1 MNYPQARDFLFS
13 LRNKG
18 STYGIDRMDAF
29 VRALGRPD
37 EDYPIV
43 HIAGTNGK
51 GSTAAM
57 LECLFRSAGYRTGL
71 FTSPHLLFL
80 GERIQVD
87 RVPLSEESITEL
99 TAELNLQ
106 AAAMAG
112 QDEDIHP
119 TFFEFMTAMA
129 MVCFSVQAVDIAF
142 FETGLGG
149 RKDATNVVDP
159 LLSVITSIGL
169 DHVSILGDTVEKIA
183 REKAGI
189 IKPTRPVVLG
199 RVPRAARKVICRIAR
214 ERGAE
219 VFSVEDC
226 FGEEVENYPT
236 TNLHGA
242 FQRWNAATAVTVCQ
256 VAEKRFPRI
265 AANPAAALHR
275 VDWPGRWQKISLPC
289 GRVLIL
295 DATHNSEGCHYLEEN
310 LALLERESGQKPW
323 IVAGT
328 LGDFRARFLVP
339 AVQRHARGLYLLEP
353 RQPRAA
359 SFAMLRRWLETQPG
373 YFSYR
378 CHGGGPVSQER
389 HLSHR
394 SHGGDRCRDRIHL
407 PSGGGVGAVDRAGI
421 RGWSGPAGFA
431 LARLRRESSV
441 FRGQ

>member
-1 MNYPQARDFLFS
+1 MNYPQARDFLYS

-37 EDYPIV
+37 KDYPIV

-57 LECLFRSAGYRTGL
+57 LECLFRRAGYRTGL

-87 RVPLSEESITEL
+87 RVPLSEEAIAEFATEL
-99 TAELNLQ
+99 AQQ
-106 AAAMAG
+106 ARAMAG
-112 QDEDIHP
+112 QDEDKHP

-129 MVCFSVQAVDIAF
+129 MVCFGKQAVDIAI

-149 RKDATNVVDP
+149 RLDATNVIDP
-159 LLSVITSIGL
+159 LLSIITSIGL
-169 DHVSILGDTVEKIA
+169 DHTRILGDTVEKIA

-199 RVPRAARKVICRIAR
+199 RVPQAARNVICRIAR

-219 VFSVEDC
+219 VYSVEDR
-226 FGEEVENYPT
+226 FGEAVEGYPT

-242 FQRWNAATAVTVCQ
+242 FQRWNAATAVTACRLMK
-256 VAEKRFPRI
+256 ERFPGI
-265 AANPAAALHR
+265 TAHQNESLHR
-275 VDWPGRWQKISLPC
+275 VDWPGRWQKISLSC
-289 GRVLIL
+289 GRFLIL
-295 DATHNSEGCHYLEEN
+295 DATHNPEGCHYLEEN
-310 LALLERESGQKPW
+310 LALLEKELGQKPW

-339 AVQRHARGLYLLEP
+339 VTQRYARALYLLEP

-359 SFAMLRRWLETQPG
+359 SFAMMRECLEPKPEIDVVDATLEELFPEENTCSIGRPGETIVVTGSIYLLGEALERLTGRDPGDGAALQDLR
-373 YFSYR
+373 
-378 CHGGGPVSQER
+378 
-389 HLSHR
+389 
-394 SHGGDRCRDRIHL
+394 
-407 PSGGGVGAVDRAGI
+407 
-421 RGWSGPAGFA
+421 
-431 LARLRRESSV
+431 
-441 FRGQ
+441 